1 MSEFSTA
8 LALALDL
15 LRHADPT
22 LVDIV
27 LRSLRVSLLALA
39 ISGVLGFALAALIT
53 VTRFPGRTLLI
64 IGINAAMGLPPVV
77 VGLAVYLLLSRAG
90 PLGDWGLLFS
100 PTAMVIAQVVLVT
113 PLICGLAR
121 QTLEDAW
128 REYAEL
134 FASLD
139 LGTLRALS
147 TLLVETRHS
156 LLTTLLAGFGRAI
169 SEVGA
174 VLIVGGNIAH
184 VTRVMTTTIA
194 METSRGNL
202 ALALAL
208 GFILIFIALLVN
220 AGVFF
225 IRELAARQGA

>member
-1 MSEFSTA
+1 MDEFSA
-8 LALALDL
+8 AASLAFTLLAK
-15 LRHADPT
+15 ADPT

-27 LRSLRVSLLALA
+27 LRSLRVSLSALA
-39 ISGVLGFALAALIT
+39 IAGSIGLLLAALLT
-53 VTRFPGRTLLI
+53 VTRFTGRTLLI

-100 PTAMVIAQVVLVT
+100 PTAMVIAQVVLLT

-128 REYAEL
+128 REYGEL
-134 FASLD
+134 FASLG
-139 LGTLRALS
+139 LNHFRALC
-147 TLLVETRHS
+147 TLLVETRYS

-208 GFILIFIALLVN
+208 GFILILLALIIN
-220 AGVFF
+220 AGVF
-225 IRELAARQGA
+225 ITREIAQRQGG

>member
-15 LRHADPT
+15 LRHADPA

-39 ISGVLGFALAALIT
+39 IAGVLGFALAALIT
-53 VTRFPGRTLLI
+53 VTRFPGRTVLI
-64 IGINAAMGLPPVV
+64 IGINAAMALPPVV

-128 REYAEL
+128 GEYAEL
-134 FASLD
+134 FASLG

-225 IRELAARQGA
+225 TRELAARQGA

>member
-1 MSEFSTA
+1 MDEFSA
-8 LALALDL
+8 AASLALALVAK
-15 LRHADPT
+15 ADPT

-27 LRSLRVSLLALA
+27 LRSLRVSLSALA
-39 ISGVLGFALAALIT
+39 IAGTIGLLLAALLT
-53 VTRFPGRTLLI
+53 VTQFPGRSLVI

-100 PTAMVIAQVVLVT
+100 PTAMVIAQVVLLT

-128 REYAEL
+128 REYGEL

-139 LGTLRALS
+139 LSPFRALC

-208 GFILIFIALLVN
+208 GFILILLAMVIN
-220 AGVFF
+220 AGVF
-225 IRELAARQGA
+225 ITRGIAQRQGA